1 MSQKLDWNRE
11 RYRTRDLLLE
21 YDYNIMPA
29 HPRAAGLP
37 IIYPWENQSLSVIS
51 YQLYEIA
58 KNYGFPG
65 TVDEFFSKFSLYG
78 GNIIKGTVNTFP
90 IPGNE
95 NNLYFDEESEILYY
109 FSAKNM
115 EILSETAAKIG
126 AAIVGYSVVKD
137 TQEIITY
144 LYIPVKASLVAD
156 TILDSGD
163 ASEYID

>member
-1 MSQKLDWNRE
+1 MCKE
-11 RYRTRDLLLE
+11 RWRTRDRLLE
-21 YDYNIMPA
+21 YDLSIMPLKP
-29 HPRAAGLP
+29 HSAGLSMV
-37 IIYPWENQSLSVIS
+37 YPWENQSLLFTS

-78 GNIIKGTVNTFP
+78 GNIIRGTVNTFP

-95 NNLYFDEESEILYY
+95 NNLYFDEENEILYY
-109 FSAKNM
+109 FSIKNM
-115 EILSETAAKIG
+115 KILSETAARIG